1 MDPLTGWVQIRPY
14 NQETWSYIRA
24 RFRCPVLLLSAT
36 MEEKSLQRI
45 AGKMGCKFDVSQ
57 KIITN
62 FPVNLD
68 IPRDE
73 IMVLY
78 QSADRKNIYEQR
90 RFSTKSIDV
99 RSVLKSKES
108 PK

>member
-45 AGKMGCKFDVSQ
+45 AGKWIANWIYCKKYFQ
-57 KIITN
+57 KTLTFPEMKSRCCTN
-62 FPVNLD
+62 PQTGRIFMN
-68 IPRDE
+68 
-73 IMVLY
+73 
-78 QSADRKNIYEQR
+78 SAD
-90 RFSTKSIDV
+90 F
-99 RSVLKSKES
+99 L
-108 PK
+108 